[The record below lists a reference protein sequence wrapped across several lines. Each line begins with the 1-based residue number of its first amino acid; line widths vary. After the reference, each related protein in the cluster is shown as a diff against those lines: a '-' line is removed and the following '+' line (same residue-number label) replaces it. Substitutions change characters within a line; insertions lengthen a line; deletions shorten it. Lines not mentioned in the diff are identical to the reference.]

1 MARILLAVSLA
12 LLFSFVSYE
21 QGIAQ
26 TRKAY
31 KKTTKFNRKR
41 VQKAPN
47 LRKRSARKGKTYSR
61 RRPPRRKI
69 STSFSALS
77 LRHYQGL
84 RALELNGGV
93 TQFGSYYGLGFSQ
106 YLNNKSYF
114 KASGFS
120 EVGEANEV
128 EYRNFGADVIYNYT
142 LLTLANTFFLNAG
155 LGATVGWDQ
164 ITNTEVLDID
174 SEVNAGGLI
183 NAEAELF
190 LGNKF
195 SIVLQANQRVLL
207 KATHGDRR
215 WFAGLGLK
223 CTF

>member
-1 MARILLAVSLA
+1 MARILLVVSLA
-12 LLFSFVSYE
+12 FFFCIVSNE
-21 QGIAQ
+21 QGFAQ
-26 TRKAY
+26 TRKANN
-31 KKTTKFNRKR
+31 KAIKLNRKR
-41 VQKAPN
+41 VKKAQN
-47 LRKRSARKGKTYSR
+47 LRKRSAWKGQTSR
-61 RRPPRRKI
+61 RRRPVRRKR
-69 STSFSALS
+69 STSFSTLS

-106 YLNNKSYF
+106 YINSNSYY
-114 KASGFS
+114 KASVFS

-128 EYRNFGADVIYNYT
+128 EYRNFGADMIYNYT
-142 LLTLANTFFLNAG
+142 LINLANTFFLNGG

-164 ITNTEVLDID
+164 VTNTEVLDVE
-174 SEVNAGGLI
+174 SQVNTGGLI

-190 LGNKF
+190 FGNKLA
-195 SIVLQANQRVLL
+195 IVLQANQRILL

-223 CTF
+223 YTF